1 MGNTL
6 RLNNRMV
13 KGVRSVVSG
22 TDSAHGGSD
31 NRLRRDIG
39 RVGLLFTSVGSIIG
53 SGWLFGALYAV
64 QEAGPAAIF
73 SWLIGA
79 VFVLFIALV
88 YAELA
93 PMFPYA
99 GGVVRYP
106 HYTHGGLVSFSAG
119 WFSWL
124 HVTTTPAIEVIAA
137 LQYASNYLPWL
148 TKNVGGNVVL
158 TGAGFGVAAAGL
170 LLFAAINVLGVRWFA
185 RVNTPIVWW
194 KLGII
199 VLVVVTL
206 LVSALEGT
214 NYTELEGGFAP
225 YGVDAVFSA
234 IASAGIV
241 FSYLG
246 FRQAIELAGE
256 GRNPQRTVPFA
267 VIGSILITALIYIG
281 LQIAFIGAVP
291 TEAVADGGW
300 ANLSFANDFGP
311 LAGVAALL
319 GLAWLAILLY
329 IDAVVSPSGTGLIYM
344 TVSARVS
351 YGMSRNRN
359 APRPIAILSSR
370 GVPWVAIL
378 VTFVV
383 GLIIMLPFSG
393 WQQLVG
399 FVTSTAALSFATGAP
414 TLLVLRRHLPQ
425 RHRPFRLPAATLIA
439 FLAFYAANLF
449 VFWNGW
455 STNWRMFAAL
465 GVGMVLF
472 VVQYYTRR
480 PDERPR
486 LDVKQFSWLLPWL
499 AGLALISA
507 LGEYGGGLGL
517 ITFVIGFPT
526 VAVWSAF
533 ILWWAVA
540 VGAPREQIERNIV
553 ETAGPGEEGS
563 AAEGT

>member
-1 MGNTL
+1 MAAPAGAGK
-6 RLNNRMV
+6 R
-13 KGVRSVVSG
+13 GSG
-22 TDSAHGGSD
+22 DR
-31 NRLRRDIG
+31 RLRRDIG

-53 SGWLFGALYAV
+53 SGWLFGALYAS
-64 QEAGPAAIF
+64 QQAGPAAIF

-88 YAELA
+88 YAELS

-106 HYTHGGLVSFSAG
+106 HYTHGALVSFSAG

-124 HVTTTPAIEVIAA
+124 HVTTTPAIEVVAA
-137 LQYASNYLPWL
+137 LQYGSNYVPWL
-148 TKNVGGNVVL
+148 TKEVDGTVVL
-158 TGAGFGVAAAGL
+158 TVAGFGVAAALL

-185 RVNTPIVWW
+185 RINTPVVWW
-194 KLGII
+194 KLVVI
-199 VLVVVTL
+199 VLVVVVL
-206 LVSALEGT
+206 LVSSFNGG
-214 NYTELEGGFAP
+214 NFTELQGGFAP
-225 YGVDAVFSA
+225 YGADAVFSA
-234 IASAGIV
+234 VASAGIV

-256 GRNPQRTVPFA
+256 GRRPQRDVPFA
-267 VIGSILITALIYIG
+267 VIGSILITALIYVG

-291 TEAVADGGW
+291 SSLVGENGW
-300 ANLSFANDFGP
+300 AGLSFANDFGP
-311 LAGVAALL
+311 LAGVAMLVGL
-319 GLAWLAILLY
+319 GWLAILLY

-351 YGMSRNRN
+351 YGMARNRN
-359 APRPIAILSSR
+359 APRPVTILSDR
-370 GVPWVAIL
+370 GVPWVAIA

-414 TLLVLRRHLPQ
+414 TMLALRRRVPE
-425 RHRPFRLPAATLIA
+425 RERPFRLPAATVVG
-439 FLAFYAANLF
+439 FLAFYASNLF

-455 STNWRMFAAL
+455 NTNWRMFAAL
-465 GVGMVLF
+465 GVGAVLF

-480 PDERPR
+480 RDDRPR
-486 LDVKQFSWLLPWL
+486 LDLKQFAWIPPWL
-499 AGLALISA
+499 VGLGVVSA
-507 LGEYGGGLGL
+507 LGEYGGGAGL
-517 ITFVIGFPT
+517 IGFGVGFIVIAALS
-526 VAVWSAF
+526 VL

-540 VGAPREQIERNIV
+540 VSPSAEQIERNIAD
-553 ETAGPGEEGS
+553 TAGPGEPE
-563 AAEGT
+563 AAAHSG